1 MTLSAWTGVISIFF
15 VTALQSINTV
25 AEARASSAAARQVY
39 DIEIGQTLVIH
50 VDDGSDVVVGSEQLL
65 QAQLIQN
72 NQLVIS
78 GLAPGHSEILLL
90 PLNGEP
96 ETIKV
101 RIQLPA
107 NPRLQA
113 DLDQLQAKF
122 PELMIQHEG
131 DVILL
136 RGELDEAAQMD
147 FAHLE
152 HDYPEVMNRIHWRR
166 AEQVPM
172 IELAVQIAEVKRQYT
187 RQLGVR
193 WPQQIMGPLI
203 TSDAAQIVSMPVDIQ
218 AAIDLLEREGHA
230 RLLAEPLLSARSGG
244 SAEFLVGG
252 EFPIPQV
259 LAQGQQD
266 VAFREY
272 GVALTMAPEILT
284 DGSIKTTVGAEI
296 SSIDPATTV
305 NGIPGILSRKVSS
318 VIAGRSG
325 EAIVLS
331 GLISH
336 EQSLQTDQFPGLHR
350 VPLLGRLFLSE
361 QFRSAATE
369 LIVIVTPKVRDDS
382 EDERWTIKRVKQRH
396 QFYLTAGCTGLREVT
411 HAQ

>member
-1 MTLSAWTGVISIFF
+1 MIRPAWIAVTSVIFF
-15 VTALQSINTV
+15 SAVQLISTTAT
-25 AEARASSAAARQVY
+25 SSPRVSTAQNDY
-39 DIEIGQTLVIH
+39 EIEIGQTVVIR
-50 VDDGSDVVVGSEQLL
+50 VGNDSDVVVGSEQLL

-72 NQLVIS
+72 NQLVIN

-90 PLNGEP
+90 APDGSSQTLKIH
-96 ETIKV
+96 IKT
-101 RIQLPA
+101 PP
-107 NPRLQA
+107 NPRLDA
-113 DLDQLQAKF
+113 DLQHLQAEF
-122 PELMIQHEG
+122 PELIIQRDES
-131 DVILL
+131 VVLL
-136 RGELDEAAQMD
+136 RGELDSAAQER

-152 HDYPEVMNRIHWRR
+152 QSYPEIMNRIHWRES
-166 AEQVPM
+166 EQPPM

-193 WPQQIMGPLI
+193 WPQQIIGPLI
-203 TSDAAQIVSMPVDIQ
+203 SSEATQIVSLPVDMQ
-218 AAIDLLEREGHA
+218 AAIDLLERQGHA

-266 VAFREY
+266 VTFRQY
-272 GVALTMAPEILT
+272 GVALTMAPEILA
-284 DGSIKTTVGAEI
+284 DGSIKTMVGAEI

-305 NGIPGILSRKVSS
+305 NGVPGILSRKVSS
-318 VIAGRSG
+318 VIAGRTG

-369 LIVIVTPKVRDDS
+369 LIVIVTPHIRQDS
-382 EDERWTIKRVKQRH
+382 QIEQLNNKRNQQRRE
-396 QFYLTAGCTGLREVT
+396 FYQTAGCTGLKAIH

>member
-1 MTLSAWTGVISIFF
+1 MTRSAWPGVLSILFL
-15 VTALQSINTV
+15 TALQSFNTV
-25 AEARASSAAARQVY
+25 AEARTSNTATRQTY

-90 PLNGEP
+90 HPNGAP
-96 ETIKV
+96 KTIKV
-101 RIQLPA
+101 RIQSPE

-122 PELMIQHEG
+122 PELMIQQEG

-136 RGELDEAAQMD
+136 RGELDVTAQKD
-147 FAHLE
+147 FEHLE
-152 HDYPEVMNRIHWRR
+152 HDYPEVMNRIDWRQ

-193 WPQQIMGPLI
+193 WPQQIMGPLV

-284 DGSIKTTVGAEI
+284 DGSIKTVVGAEI
-296 SSIDPATTV
+296 SSIDPATTI

-336 EQSLQTDQFPGLHR
+336 EQSLQTEQFPGLHR

-361 QFRSAATE
+361 QFRSAETE

-382 EDERWTIKRVKQRH
+382 QHDRWTITRAQQRRE
-396 QFYLTAGCTGLREVT
+396 FYQTAGCTGLREVT